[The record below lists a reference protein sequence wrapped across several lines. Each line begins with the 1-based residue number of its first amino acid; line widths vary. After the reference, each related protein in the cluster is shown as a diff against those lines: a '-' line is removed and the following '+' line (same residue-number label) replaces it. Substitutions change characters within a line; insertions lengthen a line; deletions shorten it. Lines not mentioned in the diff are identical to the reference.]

1 MTDDQ
6 QPLAGKALPKAVDGS
21 QHARLELRQ
30 RLTARRRK
38 TIGIGPEQAE
48 RLGAVLHQL
57 GGATAFPVA
66 KMQLAQVRLQL
77 QRQAVLCGQ
86 LPREGG
92 TALQRR
98 ADQHVP
104 GTGASNRIAHLL
116 PATLSQRIV
125 EATAKATA
133 LLGLAMAQQID
144 ARDHAVRSEISASA
158 NVAISLCSAQACCNN
173 GTASAAPL
181 PSPRRK
187 PRSSNG
193 TAPSAS
199 STAR

>member
-6 QPLAGKALPKAVDGS
+6 QSLAGKALPKTVDGS
-21 QHARLELRQ
+21 QHARLELHKRFA
-30 RLTARRRK
+30 TGWRK
-38 TIGIGPEQAE
+38 TVGIGPEQTE
-48 RLGAVLHQL
+48 RLGTVLHQI

-66 KMQLAQVRLQL
+66 EMQLAQVRLQL
-77 QRQAVLCGQ
+77 QRQPLLRGQ

-104 GTGASNRIAHLL
+104 RAGKCHRIAHLL
-116 PATLSQRIV
+116 PAVSGQGVVKT
-125 EATAKATA
+125 AAKATA

-144 ARDHAVRSEISASA
+144 ARNHALRSDTAASA

-187 PRSSNG
+187 PRSSSG
-193 TAPSAS
+193 TAPSDS
-199 STAR
+199 RTAR